1 MFCTLVIYSAL
12 VVGWRISNTA
22 TTPSRNRCK
31 QFKRPSADTLFRLQ
45 ANAKNLRL
53 LFAMLFLS
61 A

>member
-1 MFCTLVIYSAL
+1 MPVLRQA
-12 VVGWRISNTA
+12 A
-22 TTPSRNRCK
+22 ARCK

-45 ANAKNLRL
+45 ANAKKLRL